1 MRQELLGIAIA
12 KKEVEEAEDWKSMR
26 RWGCYL
32 GIAGGL
38 DGEHEE
44 SEGGGRRRHAEVS
57 SSHRAA

>member
-12 KKEVEEAEDWKSMR
+12 KKEAEDWKSMR

-44 SEGGGRRRHAEVS
+44 SEGGRRRRHAEVS